1 MKYLPGAIAD
11 SWPHPA
17 SSFGAGRMRRCII
30 EASVRLNRHDSDFKE
45 ALVSDLAERPTPAT
59 VITDSFHWTDSVGT
73 LVLGVITLV
82 MLLALLRCNASRLKA
97 AKA

>member
-1 MKYLPGAIAD
+1 M
-11 SWPHPA
+11 
-17 SSFGAGRMRRCII
+17 
-30 EASVRLNRHDSDFKE
+30 
-45 ALVSDLAERPTPAT
+45 SDLAERPTPAT

-97 AKA
+97 AKS